1 MKKKLLLMAILSI
14 GVLIAVYKVAIDEK
28 NSNKEIQLY
37 KFNSLI
43 KYSDKGDMIAYVKKE
58 DIDKYPEFNNKIFEQ
73 IQIYN
78 EPYINSKAIKYVVE
92 DIKDDHLL
100 LESIDTEDNT
110 ISIIQRS
117 KTEISFFKILL
128 AVFALFIG
136 VSIVV
141 FCL

>member
-1 MKKKLLLMAILSI
+1 MKKKLLLMAILAI
-14 GVLIAVYKVAIDEK
+14 FVLIAVYKISIDEK
-28 NSNKEIQLY
+28 NSNKEIPLY

-43 KYSDKGDMIAYVKKE
+43 KYSDKGNVIAYVKKE

-73 IQIYN
+73 IQIDN
-78 EPYINSKAIKYVVE
+78 ESYINSKAIKHVVE

-100 LESIDTEDNT
+100 LESIGTKDNT
-110 ISIIQRS
+110 VSIIQRS

-128 AVFALFIG
+128 VVFALFIG

>member
-14 GVLIAVYKVAIDEK
+14 VVLIAVYKVAIDEK